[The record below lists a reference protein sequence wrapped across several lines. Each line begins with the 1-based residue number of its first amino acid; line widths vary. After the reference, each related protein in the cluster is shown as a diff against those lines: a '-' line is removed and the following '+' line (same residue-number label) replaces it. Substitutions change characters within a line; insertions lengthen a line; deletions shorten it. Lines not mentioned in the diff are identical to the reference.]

1 MNILSVPILRH
12 NKHSV
17 WLGSHLIYKICPFL
31 YEIHGNINL
40 IPDMPCNDI
49 MFFLNLISYII
60 CLAVKWNRHYLSRCC
75 IDKLVIGSI
84 MVKPVIKLLVYKIL
98 LKVPHISKT
107 ICRILRLFSIEQ
119 HKCRH

>member
-1 MNILSVPILRH
+1 
-12 NKHSV
+12 
-17 WLGSHLIYKICPFL
+17 
-31 YEIHGNINL
+31 
-40 IPDMPCNDI
+40 MPCNDI

-60 CLAVKWNRHYLSRCC
+60 CLAVKWNRHYLSRRC